1 MVPIQSLR
9 LEKSFVRVSGRIV
22 RAPEVKAFPDRGDS
36 QKLRW
41 IQSFTIKDDLDT
53 IDVKFWHKT
62 QDHLDSYSFISL
74 NQVVHIWTD
83 DVKINTST
91 NSATVGLT
99 ARGPA
104 TSSPFC
110 LSLSENKIGHRID
123 LGSEVEMASMFKT
136 ALGANAG
143 GIVSCVSIK
152 QVLSALQAI
161 GGQRFNLVICVKKMV
176 SSGIIKSKNGPLIKT
191 LLTVFDAQG
200 QEASMVD
207 LYNMQP
213 QIKVGYQTHIQVDPA
228 CKNVEWLRHFAA
240 QCSTLPDELNPGN
253 THSDRIRAYYRI
265 ADISTCAKLAGRMD
279 KSFGI
284 AFAILSEFDIEN
296 RSAEIL
302 TAKWATITSYKIEAC
317 PGCNVLPK
325 GEESWTF
332 SLARNVSFMDN
343 TAELRHPNISSATA
357 QSMLGCKPHE
367 FNALSMQERTQLK
380 VCWSDFKKQQIVQ
393 VIAMELANLQE
404 LETVNGL

>member
-1 MVPIQSLR
+1 MDRHHFNPYSRTPLRAHPGFPNATHPISATSQERRVSVPAMYHPYSSYGAVPPPVEVYSTQKQGATPTYSVQALKTFAPRQMSFTPDAAMVPIQSLR

-62 QDHLDSYSFISL
+62 QDHLDSYSFIFL

-176 SSGIIKSKNGPLIKT
+176 SSGIIKSKNGPLVKT

-200 QEASMVD
+200 QEASMVMWGDTLASVAQTWVPLSTRAQVD

-228 CKNVEWLRHFAA
+228 CKNVEV
-240 QCSTLPDELNPGN
+240 S
-253 THSDRIRAYYRI
+253 
-265 ADISTCAKLAGRMD
+265 GR
-279 KSFGI
+279 
-284 AFAILSEFDIEN
+284 
-296 RSAEIL
+296 
-302 TAKWATITSYKIEAC
+302 
-317 PGCNVLPK
+317 V
-325 GEESWTF
+325 
-332 SLARNVSFMDN
+332 
-343 TAELRHPNISSATA
+343 
-357 QSMLGCKPHE
+357 
-367 FNALSMQERTQLK
+367 FN
-380 VCWSDFKKQQIVQ
+380 
-393 VIAMELANLQE
+393 
-404 LETVNGL
+404 